1 MITRRVESIKSV
13 RKHPL
18 ATLLLGLGLM
28 FPAVLSVAAAAGSN
42 YIIFVGGHQA
52 TQKAIVVNGEVYVP
66 LSVLRQAG
74 LNTVLNGSTLTLG
87 SLGQSGAGPAKSSGG
102 QPVSGGA
109 NQRAALEGCVN
120 ETLFNG
126 LWRLK
131 VLKVEAIHK
140 DDDPLAPGWGV
151 TVEVRNGWTG
161 TLNPGDSGFAN
172 DNMFVVEPG
181 GNSLSVDAYNEQ
193 PLVGHVFPQGG
204 VFTYQ
209 LVFYYP
215 YGTTAEQVQ
224 APQKFLMGAD
234 PKKIDSSLAAAGV
247 HYSTP
252 TPGFRVNL
260 DCRK

>member
-1 MITRRVESIKSV
+1 MNTTSHAFRASILPRR
-13 RKHPL
+13 L
-18 ATLLLGLGLM
+18 AVLLGLLA
-28 FPAVLSVAAAAGSN
+28 PAVFGLASAAGTT
-42 YIIFVGGHQA
+42 YIIFVGGRPSNSR
-52 TQKAIVVNGEVYVP
+52 AIVVNGELYVP
-66 LSVLRQAG
+66 LSVLKQAG
-74 LNTVLNGSTLTLG
+74 LNPVLKGTTLTLG
-87 SLGQSGAGPAKSSGG
+87 TLGQPGSGPARTSGG
-102 QPVSGGA
+102 QPVAGGA
-109 NQRAALEGCVN
+109 DQRAALEGCMN

-131 VLKVEAIHK
+131 VLKVGAIHK

-181 GNSLSVDAYNEQ
+181 GNSLAVDPYNEQ
-193 PLVGHVFPQGG
+193 PFTYHNFPQGG
-204 VFTYQ
+204 MFTYQ

-215 YGTTAEQVQ
+215 YGTTADQVH

-234 PKKIDSSLAAAGV
+234 SRKIDSSLAAAGV

-252 TPGFRVNL
+252 TPGFRVDL
-260 DCRK
+260 TCTK

>member
-1 MITRRVESIKSV
+1 MNNVAARSYFTVALS
-13 RKHPL
+13 L
-18 ATLLLGLGLM
+18 
-28 FPAVLSVAAAAGSN
+28 AVLSLLSITLAAGAS
-42 YIIFVGGHQA
+42 YSIIVNGQVLVRK
-52 TQKAIVVNGEVYVP
+52 TITVNGEVYVP
-66 LSVLRQAG
+66 LSAVRAAG
-74 LNTVLNGSTLTLG
+74 LGTALNGTTLTLG
-87 SLGQSGAGPAKSSGG
+87 SSNSASPA
-102 QPVSGGA
+102 VAGGA
-109 NQRAALEGCVN
+109 NQHPALEGCMN

-140 DDDPLAPGWGV
+140 DDAPLAPGWSV

-172 DNMFVVEPG
+172 DNMFVVDPG
-181 GNSLSVDAYNEQ
+181 GNSLAVDAYNEQ
-193 PLVGHVFPQGG
+193 PFTYHNFPQGG

-215 YGTTAEQVQ
+215 YGTTAEQVH

-234 PKKIDSSLAAAGV
+234 PKKIDASLAAAGV
-247 HYSTP
+247 HYSALAP
-252 TPGFRVNL
+252 SFRVNL

>member
-1 MITRRVESIKSV
+1 MNADFAVRPRFTASLSLAILSLLSIA
-13 RKHPL
+13 L
-18 ATLLLGLGLM
+18 ATGPSYNIVVNGQ
-28 FPAVLSVAAAAGSN
+28 VLVKKT
-42 YIIFVGGHQA
+42 V
-52 TQKAIVVNGEVYVP
+52 TVNGEVYVP
-66 LSVLRQAG
+66 LSAVKMAG
-74 LNTVLNGSTLTLG
+74 LGAALNGNTLTLG
-87 SLGQSGAGPAKSSGG
+87 SSNGASPA
-102 QPVSGGA
+102 VVGGA
-109 NQRAALEGCVN
+109 NQHPALEGCMN

-140 DDDPLAPGWGV
+140 DDAPLAPGWGV

-161 TLNPGDSGFAN
+161 TLNPGDTGFAN

-181 GNSLSVDAYNEQ
+181 GNSLAVDAYNEQ

-204 VFTYQ
+204 MFTYQ

-234 PKKIDSSLAAAGV
+234 PKKIDGSLAAAGV
-247 HYSTP
+247 HYSAP